1 MPDAVLDPRR
11 ARRAEVTPSTAS
23 RTGTSRTGT
32 SRTGTSLDATWL
44 NAVVMRVPKRA
55 QTTDPDRLRRTF
67 VAIDPVGA
75 VLRSPGHQVLFGRRG
90 TGKTHALR
98 YLAETV
104 RREGHV
110 ATYLDL
116 RAIGS
121 SGGFSESAVTDGAL
135 LEAAVA
141 DGARARVQRRATHA
155 LVDVVGALHGA
166 LWDAILDLDL
176 DDRVMSL
183 IAAMDR
189 VTETTTRVSAVEDG
203 AE

>member
-104 RREGHV
+104 RRAGRGAASRGGRALGSAGGVSEGAV
-110 ATYLDL
+110 A
-116 RAIGS
+116 
-121 SGGFSESAVTDGAL
+121 GGAVAEAVS
-135 LEAAVA
+135 EAAV
-141 DGARARVQRRATHA
+141 
-155 LVDVVGALHGA
+155 
-166 LWDAILDLDL
+166 
-176 DDRVMSL
+176 SE
-183 IAAMDR
+183 AA
-189 VTETTTRVSAVEDG
+189 VSE
-203 AE
+203 